1 MRFFKYHAL
10 GNDYLVLEGGEPP
23 EARLV
28 QRICDRHRGI
38 GSDGVLCEVTAPAGV
53 FGFRVINPDGSE
65 AEVSGNGARIFAR
78 HLFDQ
83 GRVAT
88 GPFRL
93 LSSAGRPLTAEVFP
107 PARVQV
113 AMGEARIGPLEAPLG
128 AGYPSGWAFTAVDF
142 GNPHAVVFLPEADR
156 ALAEV
161 WGPRLERDLRF
172 PQRSNVQFAVLR
184 DPQRVDVWIW
194 ERGAG
199 FTEASGSSACAVV
212 AAGQALA
219 RLAKAVVVSM
229 PGGALEVE
237 RSPAGGLVQRG
248 PVAAVA
254 AGTVAP
260 EWLAALD

>member
-1 MRFFKYHAL
+1 
-10 GNDYLVLEGGEPP
+10 
-23 EARLV
+23 
-28 QRICDRHRGI
+28 
-38 GSDGVLCEVTAPAGV
+38 
-53 FGFRVINPDGSE
+53 
-65 AEVSGNGARIFAR
+65 
-78 HLFDQ
+78 
-83 GRVAT
+83 
-88 GPFRL
+88 
-93 LSSAGRPLTAEVFP
+93 
-107 PARVQV
+107 
-113 AMGEARIGPLEAPLG
+113 
-128 AGYPSGWAFTAVDF
+128 
-142 GNPHAVVFLPEADR
+142 
-156 ALAEV
+156 
-161 WGPRLERDLRF
+161 
-172 PQRSNVQFAVLR
+172 VQFAVLR